1 MLVLKLTTK
10 RKPMELRYL
19 KNENMMSREEN
30 LMLRQKSAVV
40 AGCGGLGGY
49 IIEMLARLGIGKLT
63 VIDGD
68 VFEASNLNR
77 QLLATP
83 LNLGTSKA
91 TAALKRI
98 QLINPDVQVN
108 LISEFIT
115 LANAS
120 IYLAGHDVIC
130 DALDNIPTRKLLQ
143 KTAESLKTPLVYGA
157 IAGWYAHIST
167 IFPGDGTLDKLYP
180 EDYSK
185 GIETELGNPSFTP
198 ALAASL
204 QVAEALKVM
213 LGKPDMLRNK
223 LLTLNTLE
231 MKFEVLEL

>member
-1 MLVLKLTTK
+1 MLI
-10 RKPMELRYL
+10 
-19 KNENMMSREEN
+19 REEN
-30 LMLRQKSAVV
+30 LMLRKKSAVV
-40 AGCGGLGGY
+40 VGCGGLGGY
-49 IIEMLARLGIGKLT
+49 IIEMLARLGLGKLT

-68 VFEASNLNR
+68 VFEVSNLNR

-83 LNLGTSKA
+83 ENLGTLKA
-91 TAALKRI
+91 EAALQRI

-108 LISEFIT
+108 LISDFIT
-115 LANAS
+115 PENAS
-120 IYLAGHDVIC
+120 LHLAGHDVIC

-143 KTAESLKTPLVYGA
+143 STAESLKIPVVYGA

-180 EDYSK
+180 EEFSK

-213 LGKPDMLRNK
+213 LGKPCVLQNK
-223 LLTLNTLE
+223 LLTINTLE
-231 MKFEVLEL
+231 MKFEVIEL

>member
-1 MLVLKLTTK
+1 ML
-10 RKPMELRYL
+10 
-19 KNENMMSREEN
+19 SREEN
-30 LMLRQKSAVV
+30 QLLRQKSAVV
-40 AGCGGLGGY
+40 VGCGGLGGY
-49 IIEMLARLGIGKLT
+49 IIEMLARIGIGKLT

-83 LNLGTSKA
+83 VNLGTLKA
-91 TAALKRI
+91 EAALQRI
-98 QLINPDVQVN
+98 HLINPDVQVN
-108 LISEFIT
+108 LISDFIT
-115 LANAS
+115 PANAL

-130 DALDNIPTRKLLQ
+130 DALDNIPIRKLLQ
-143 KTAESLKTPLVYGA
+143 KTAESLKTPVVYGA

-180 EDYSK
+180 EDFSK

-198 ALAASL
+198 ALTASL

-213 LGKPDMLRNK
+213 LGKPDILRNK
-223 LLTLNTLE
+223 LLTINTLE
-231 MKFEVLEL
+231 MKFEVFEL